1 VRDRVLNFALYQLGW
16 FACVLGAA
24 RGRGGA
30 GALAALALTGVHV
43 LLARRRGDEVRLC
56 LLAGLLG
63 MAADSVQTALGVLAF
78 APLGSLGWLAPP
90 WIVVMWVE
98 FATLFR
104 FALGWLRGRYVLA
117 AFLGAVGG
125 PLAYYGGVR
134 LGAADLPAGLPVG
147 LAALALEWALAT
159 PFLVWL
165 AGWGGGR
172 TGAGAYRL

>member
-16 FACVLGAA
+16 LACVLGAA
-24 RGRGGA
+24 RGYGGA

-63 MAADSVQTALGVLAF
+63 MAADSAQTALGVLAF
-78 APLGSLGWLAPP
+78 ASLGSLGWLAPP
-90 WIVVMWVE
+90 WIVVMWME

-104 FALGWLRGRYVLA
+104 FALGWLRGRYGLA
-117 AFLGAVGG
+117 ALLGAVGG

-134 LGAADLPAGLPVG
+134 LGAATFPAGPVLG
-147 LAALALEWALAT
+147 LSALALEWAVAT
-159 PFLVWL
+159 PVLVWL
-165 AGWGGGR
+165 AGRGAAR
-172 TGAGAYRL
+172 PGAGAYRL